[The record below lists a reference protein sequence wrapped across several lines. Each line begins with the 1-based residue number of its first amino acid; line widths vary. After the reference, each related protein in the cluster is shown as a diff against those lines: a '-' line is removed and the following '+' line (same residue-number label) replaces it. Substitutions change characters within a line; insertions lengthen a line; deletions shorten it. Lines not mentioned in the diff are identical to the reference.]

1 MSEQP
6 HKIQASILS
15 RLLQVKTARLSELN
29 SAKIPTDTFT
39 SHLNSL
45 VHRGYVQK
53 VNGIYLLSTKGK
65 EFAEEFHTAAQELSV
80 QIRVGVMITARY
92 KEDQKTWYLCEE
104 YLKGPLARKIGLL
117 EGEVF
122 AGEGVMNAAERVFE
136 EKTGTN
142 GSFRLLGTQHIMT
155 VDTEGHL
162 LEDTFFYVLEAL
174 EIKGE
179 LIKGTTSVQNIWMR
193 EEELLSTSLFE
204 HIPEALS
211 WLDREDLSFSE
222 REYSSN

>member
-6 HKIQASILS
+6 HKIQASILA

-29 SAKIPTDTFT
+29 SAKVPMDTFN
-39 SHLNSL
+39 SHLNNL
-45 VHRGYVQK
+45 VRRGYVQK

-65 EFAEEFHTAAQELSV
+65 EFAQHFHITTLELSPQV
-80 QIRVGVMITARY
+80 RIGVMITAQY
-92 KEDQKTWYLCEE
+92 KEDNKIWYLCEE
-104 YLKGPLARKIGLL
+104 YLKGPLARKVGLL

-122 AGEGVMNAAERVFE
+122 TGEGIMAAAERVFE
-136 EKTGTN
+136 EKTGTT
-142 GSFRLLGTQHIMT
+142 GKFRLLGTQHIMT

-174 EIKGE
+174 EIQGE
-179 LIKGTTSVQNIWMR
+179 LIPGTTSVQNIWMR

-204 HIPEALS
+204 HVPEALS
-211 WLDREDLSFSE
+211 WLSREDLSFSE
-222 REYSSN
+222 LQYTSD